1 MAKVTMSEQGR
12 AQLQNCLSRYLSD
25 LYRQGEQQSTQF
37 STVSELL
44 SKVRQRNAAGA
55 MELADSELRVLESS
69 NCIQCCKLTTNKEKV
84 AN

>member
-69 NCIQCCKLTTNKEKV
+69 QCIRCCKLTTNKEKV

>member
-1 MAKVTMSEQGR
+1 MAKISISEQGR

-55 MELADSELRVLESS
+55 MELADSEMRVLERSE
-69 NCIQCCKLTTNKEKV
+69 CIECCKLAVGKEKV